1 MTQPVLRTER
11 LTLRPFSTADI
22 ALLHAFFSD
31 PDATRFWSDTY
42 KSIDETRAFVEGT
55 IAADPATTCDFVIE
69 RNGEAIGKAGMWQ
82 APEIG
87 FFVLPAHQRQG
98 IAREA
103 LGAVIPHLFAAYD
116 MGELTADVDPDN
128 AASIGL
134 LKSLGFRE
142 THRAERTMQIRG
154 QWCDSVYFA
163 LRRGEAKF
171 P

>member
-1 MTQPVLRTER
+1 
-11 LTLRPFSTADI
+11 
-22 ALLHAFFSD
+22 
-31 PDATRFWSDTY
+31 
-42 KSIDETRAFVEGT
+42 
-55 IAADPATTCDFVIE
+55 
-69 RNGEAIGKAGMWQ
+69 
-82 APEIG
+82 
-87 FFVLPAHQRQG
+87 
-98 IAREA
+98 
-103 LGAVIPHLFAAYD
+103 

-163 LRRGEAKF
+163 LRRGEARY